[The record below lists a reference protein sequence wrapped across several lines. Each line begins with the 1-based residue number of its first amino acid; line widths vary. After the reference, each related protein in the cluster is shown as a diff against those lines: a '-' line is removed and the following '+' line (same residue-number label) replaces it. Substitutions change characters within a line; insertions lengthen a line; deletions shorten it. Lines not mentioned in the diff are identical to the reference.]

1 MTVSYFYAFCH
12 KTLYDYDRIIS
23 VSHQISAVA
32 SCSGREQESSE
43 KSLGPL
49 TTCLNLLH
57 EPNIQTRNKGQ
68 EGSPQAMYIYTGDL
82 EVLDLLMVAHCCQCR
97 ARQVVYLLHSHL
109 PCFT

>member
-68 EGSPQAMYIYTGDL
+68 EGSPQAMYIYIQET
-82 EVLDLLMVAHCCQCR
+82 
-97 ARQVVYLLHSHL
+97 
-109 PCFT
+109 